1 MACSPAIEL
10 GRFHCL
16 PLYDSLATAASWLPH
31 VKVRLTNAAYRRLLG
46 FWAKLSSS
54 DCGVTWEAAT
64 PAEVLFTDA
73 SDVGFGAHLSLVS
86 PEAVVSG

>member
-1 MACSPAIEL
+1 MACSLAIEL
-10 GRFHCL
+10 GHFHCL
-16 PLYDSLATAASWLPH
+16 PLYDSLTTAASWLPH

-46 FWAKLSSS
+46 FWAKLLPS

-64 PAEVLFTDA
+64 PTEVLFTDA
-73 SDVGFGAHLSLVS
+73 LDIGFGAHLSVVS